1 MTRVK
6 RSLITGITILIIMLA
21 GNLMFA
27 CGDGDKGDD
36 DTETSYTITCNNG
49 QWYDIETSS
58 KLAQAGST
66 ITVEVTCE
74 VFVQVESVYANEVP
88 CTPTEQAGFFTFT
101 MPESDVILTAQITDA
116 DEILTS
122 DYGMSWTF
130 APSQISKAEEGD
142 SSFIA
147 SQSFEIDFGSQYVNA
162 SMNGQGNMIYT
173 EVFSLNQDV
182 IPNEAISAVKPTST
196 LSNGKYSS
204 AKFSIDLTKINLGT
218 TTIVFHDTDNGRV
231 ISKKITVKEY
241 GFVQPEQLWT
251 VTIVVDMHNL
261 ESYQNDKFRIF
272 FSDEGDYVYGS
283 TYLETQF
290 YDFDFTTIKDGK
302 RSFVFQ
308 FNPAHQFTVNVGY
321 QYQSGDLGIRYN
333 YFNILSGATEEGEI
347 VVTKDK
353 EILTIIFDDYDMAEE
368 LG

>member
-1 MTRVK
+1 MTKVK
-6 RSLITGITILIIMLA
+6 RSLITAIAMLIILLA
-21 GNLMFA
+21 GILMFA
-27 CGDGDKGDD
+27 CGDDKGKN
-36 DTETSYTITCNNG
+36 ELTSHTITCLDG
-49 QWYDIETSS
+49 EWYDIKTSS
-58 KLAQAGST
+58 VLAQTGDT
-66 ITVEVTCE
+66 IIVEVTCE
-74 VFVQVESVYANEVP
+74 VFVQVESVYANDIP
-88 CTPTEQAGFFTFT
+88 CTPSQQEGFYTFV
-101 MPESDVILTAQITDA
+101 MPESDVQISAQIIEGE
-116 DEILTS
+116 EILTS
-122 DYGMSWTF
+122 DYGISWTL
-130 APSQISKAEEGD
+130 APDQIAKAKEGD

-241 GFVQPEQLWT
+241 GLVQPDKLWT

-321 QYQSGDLGIRYN
+321 QYQAGDLGIRYN